1 MLFFSFQFFK
11 ILRIHIPK
19 VFEVYATF
27 SPPRW
32 TLGLGCSFY
41 FVPKKLGYPKTGKYL
56 TLTFGLLVSKLVLWT
71 VFEDQLF
78 TKGNAK
84 ELVEEQQ
91 ILLDDKFELKE
102 NKSMSAIGTIIALLL

>member
-1 MLFFSFQFFK
+1 M
-11 ILRIHIPK
+11 
-19 VFEVYATF
+19 
-27 SPPRW
+27 
-32 TLGLGCSFY
+32 
-41 FVPKKLGYPKTGKYL
+41 

-84 ELVEEQQ
+84 DLVEEQQ

>member
-1 MLFFSFQFFK
+1 M
-11 ILRIHIPK
+11 
-19 VFEVYATF
+19 
-27 SPPRW
+27 
-32 TLGLGCSFY
+32 
-41 FVPKKLGYPKTGKYL
+41 

-71 VFEDQLF
+71 FFEDQLF